1 MKTEESLANLGKEER
16 FGAAK
21 SSSPS
26 RSSDQGVFS
35 KLFQKLLL
43 DAFKKLT
50 VGCMRISLP
59 DGQTIEIGDRTSRH
73 RASINVLNSNFFR
86 RSVIF
91 GAIGFAE
98 SYIDGE
104 WETNDITAV
113 VDWFVL
119 NVNQSTVFDG
129 SKHKHSAID
138 FLGVWN
144 RFVHAIRPNT
154 LSKSKENISE
164 HYDLGNNF
172 FQLFLDPTMT
182 YSSALFQAGDE
193 SLEQAQIAKY
203 DRLCRKLLLNR
214 TDHVLE
220 IGTGWGGF
228 SIYAAQ
234 NYGCKVTSITIS
246 KEQYDFALAK
256 VKKLGLCD
264 RISIE
269 LKDYRHL
276 EGRFSKIASIEMV
289 EALGDRFVETYFEK
303 CESLLEED
311 GLLGIQMIITPDCRY
326 DVLRKSVDFIQ
337 KHIFP
342 GSLLLSIGRV
352 NRALE
357 KVSRFSLY
365 NLEDFG
371 ESYARTLLEWQD
383 NFNAHQ
389 NEILSLG
396 FDQRFIRKWNYYF
409 SYCAS
414 AFTMRQISVVQA
426 IYTRPNNL
434 KIAEAKRL

>member
-1 MKTEESLANLGKEER
+1 
-16 FGAAK
+16 
-21 SSSPS
+21 
-26 RSSDQGVFS
+26 
-35 KLFQKLLL
+35 
-43 DAFKKLT
+43 
-50 VGCMRISLP
+50 
-59 DGQTIEIGDRTSRH
+59 
-73 RASINVLNSNFFR
+73 
-86 RSVIF
+86 
-91 GAIGFAE
+91 
-98 SYIDGE
+98 
-104 WETNDITAV
+104 
-113 VDWFVL
+113 
-119 NVNQSTVFDG
+119 
-129 SKHKHSAID
+129 
-138 FLGVWN
+138 
-144 RFVHAIRPNT
+144 
-154 LSKSKENISE
+154 
-164 HYDLGNNF
+164 
-172 FQLFLDPTMT
+172 MT
-182 YSSALFQAGDE
+182 YSSALFQAGKE
-193 SLEQAQIAKY
+193 SLEEAQIAKY

-269 LKDYRHL
+269 LKDYRHV